1 MLYTFHA
8 ALSQRDNLISSER
21 SWKTRIT
28 GKPYAC
34 CCQYHCGSCGAKP
47 GTSLCCLLHRPMYLR
62 VNCNSGA
69 EAWDA
74 FFTVLRGLHEIGNN
88 AMQATRLPDE
98 SHVGIAHLP
107 VHVGWSKTA
116 WYRECLKY
124 YQREV
129 EKVMLMQEEK
139 ALAERRN
146 VYVEDAGRGDRTK
159 QTAHASDN
167 ATVAQ
172 GNAENAQKLEGP
184 AISAVTAAD
193 EDMASGGSKQPSKF
207 LIALDYANRR
217 RTNSESPIQEAKA
230 TQPGS
235 GSKHQHP
242 PRNGPKSDKSK
253 NNAAKSAPAVAAS
266 AVAGATEPTKAP
278 QTPKTRAQR
287 RKEKAQ
293 TKTDAKPPNS
303 KVLADVINLLDSQ
316 SAAAR
321 SQPEQTQPASKVIVT
336 NVATATRNVKLAISA
351 ASQAKPVKHR
361 GKASKPESGVSR
373 ATPAVVSPQSGVPV
387 SGKLAAQSKRTRRRK
402 SAAAGTNVPVGIATA
417 AARAVKGSPTAND
430 SKHSAATAA
439 ASRGT
444 QTIAGELR
452 SLEAAAAAGGMSSVP
467 GKGATRKQKRAEA
480 RAQRSH
486 EPVSA
491 AQGTE
496 VGMRY

>member
-1 MLYTFHA
+1 
-8 ALSQRDNLISSER
+8 
-21 SWKTRIT
+21 
-28 GKPYAC
+28 
-34 CCQYHCGSCGAKP
+34 
-47 GTSLCCLLHRPMYLR
+47 MYLR

-74 FFTVLRGLHEIGNN
+74 FFTVLRGLHDIGNN

-159 QTAHASDN
+159 PAPHASDN
-167 ATVAQ
+167 AVAQ
-172 GNAENAQKLEGP
+172 GNAENVPKVEGP

-217 RTNSESPIQEAKA
+217 RTNSESPTQEARA
-230 TQPGS
+230 TQRGS

-242 PRNGPKSDKSK
+242 PRNGPKSGKLM
-253 NNAAKSAPAVAAS
+253 NNAAKLVPDVATS
-266 AVAGATEPTKAP
+266 AVASAAEPTNAS

-293 TKTDAKPPNS
+293 TKPGAKPPNR

-321 SQPEQTQPASKVIVT
+321 SHPEQTDPAPKVNVT
-336 NVATATRNVKLAISA
+336 NVATATRNVKRAISA

-361 GKASKPESGVSR
+361 GKASKPESGASR

-387 SGKLAAQSKRTRRRK
+387 PGKLAAQSKRTRRRK
-402 SAAAGTNVPVGIATA
+402 GAAGANVPVGIATA
-417 AARAVKGSPTAND
+417 AARAVKGPPTGNNP
-430 SKHSAATAA
+430 KHSAATAA
-439 ASRGT
+439 TPRET

-452 SLEAAAAAGGMSSVP
+452 SLEAAAAAGGMSSAP
-467 GKGATRKQKRAEA
+467 GKAATRKQKRAEA

-486 EPVSA
+486 EAVSA

>member
-1 MLYTFHA
+1 
-8 ALSQRDNLISSER
+8 
-21 SWKTRIT
+21 
-28 GKPYAC
+28 
-34 CCQYHCGSCGAKP
+34 
-47 GTSLCCLLHRPMYLR
+47 MYLR

-159 QTAHASDN
+159 QAPHASDN
-167 ATVAQ
+167 AAVAQ

-217 RTNSESPIQEAKA
+217 RTNSETPTQEAKA
-230 TQPGS
+230 TQRGS

-242 PRNGPKSDKSK
+242 PRNAPKSDKSK
-253 NNAAKSAPAVAAS
+253 NNAVKSAPAVAAS
-266 AVAGATEPTKAP
+266 AVASAAEPTKAS
-278 QTPKTRAQR
+278 QTTKSRAQR

-293 TKTDAKPPNS
+293 TKSDAKPPNS
-303 KVLADVINLLDSQ
+303 KVLADVISLLDSQ
-316 SAAAR
+316 PATAR
-321 SQPEQTQPASKVIVT
+321 SHPEKQTQPASKVIVT

-361 GKASKPESGVSR
+361 GKANKPESGASR
-373 ATPAVVSPQSGVPV
+373 ATPAVVSPQSGVP
-387 SGKLAAQSKRTRRRK
+387 GPAKLAAQSKRTRRRK
-402 SAAAGTNVPVGIATA
+402 GGAGANVPVGIATA
-417 AARAVKGSPTAND
+417 AARAVKGSPTGNNP
-430 SKHSAATAA
+430 KHSAATAA
-439 ASRGT
+439 TSRGT

-452 SLEAAAAAGGMSSVP
+452 SLEAAAAAGGMSSAP
-467 GKGATRKQKRAEA
+467 GKAATRKQKRAEA
-480 RAQRSH
+480 RAQRSL

-491 AQGTE
+491 PQGTV

>member
-1 MLYTFHA
+1 
-8 ALSQRDNLISSER
+8 
-21 SWKTRIT
+21 
-28 GKPYAC
+28 
-34 CCQYHCGSCGAKP
+34 
-47 GTSLCCLLHRPMYLR
+47 MYLR

-146 VYVEDAGRGDRTK
+146 VYVEDAGRGDRNK
-159 QTAHASDN
+159 QAPHASDN
-167 ATVAQ
+167 AAVAQ
-172 GNAENAQKLEGP
+172 GSTENVPKVEGP
-184 AISAVTAAD
+184 AVSAVTAAD

-217 RTNSESPIQEAKA
+217 RTNSESPTQEARA
-230 TQPGS
+230 TQRGS

-242 PRNGPKSDKSK
+242 PRNAPKSGKLM
-253 NNAAKSAPAVAAS
+253 NNAAKLVPDVATS
-266 AVAGATEPTKAP
+266 AVASAAEPTNAS

-287 RKEKAQ
+287 RREKAQ
-293 TKTDAKPPNS
+293 TKPGAKPPNS
-303 KVLADVINLLDSQ
+303 KVLADVINLLDPQ
-316 SAAAR
+316 PATAR
-321 SQPEQTQPASKVIVT
+321 SQPGQTDPAPKVNVT

-361 GKASKPESGVSR
+361 GKANKTKPGTTRV
-373 ATPAVVSPQSGVPV
+373 TPTVDSPQPGVPAPAR
-387 SGKLAAQSKRTRRRK
+387 LAAQSKRTKRRK
-402 SAAAGTNVPVGIATA
+402 GAAGANVPVGIATA

-430 SKHSAATAA
+430 PKHSAASAA
-439 ASRGT
+439 TPRGT

-452 SLEAAAAAGGMSSVP
+452 SLEAAAAAGGMSSAP
-467 GKGATRKQKRAEA
+467 GKAATRKQKRAEA

>member
-1 MLYTFHA
+1 
-8 ALSQRDNLISSER
+8 
-21 SWKTRIT
+21 
-28 GKPYAC
+28 
-34 CCQYHCGSCGAKP
+34 
-47 GTSLCCLLHRPMYLR
+47 MYLR

-159 QTAHASDN
+159 QAPHASDN
-167 ATVAQ
+167 AAVAQ
-172 GNAENAQKLEGP
+172 GNAENAQKFEGP

-217 RTNSESPIQEAKA
+217 RTNSESPTQEANT
-230 TQPGS
+230 TQAGFRS
-235 GSKHQHP
+235 QHQHQA
-242 PRNGPKSDKSK
+242 RNGPKSDKSK

-266 AVAGATEPTKAP
+266 AVASAAEPTKAS

-293 TKTDAKPPNS
+293 TKPGAKPPNS

-316 SAAAR
+316 PATAR
-321 SQPEQTQPASKVIVT
+321 SHPEQTHPASKVIAA

-361 GKASKPESGVSR
+361 GKANKTESGASR

-417 AARAVKGSPTAND
+417 AARAVKGSPAVNNP
-430 SKHSAATAA
+430 KHSAATAA
-439 ASRGT
+439 TPRGT

-452 SLEAAAAAGGMSSVP
+452 SLEAAAAAGGMSSAP
-467 GKGATRKQKRAEA
+467 GKAATRKQKRAEA